1 MVTLTVSHADRPGG
15 VVLSVGRPAMNRRF
29 SGGGRIVT
37 AAVVIAALVT
47 SVGAQVY
54 HWVDDQG
61 VVHYTTG
68 IESVPERYRDAA
80 RALGGSPVETPL
92 PEGTAPAPA
101 GTTTIP
107 FVAGR
112 PIVVA
117 AQINGAGPFRL
128 VLDTGADRTMVA
140 PAALARL
147 GISTPSTHS
156 AEVRGVTGATQ
167 ADVLLVESLEVGN
180 ARVGPLAI
188 VAHDADLPEADGLLG
203 RDFLS
208 LFSVAIDPRAS
219 TVTLEPN

>member
-1 MVTLTVSHADRPGG
+1 VSA
-15 VVLSVGRPAMNRRF
+15 VL
-29 SGGGRIVT
+29 
-37 AAVVIAALVT
+37 VIALLVT
-47 SVGAQVY
+47 SAAAQVY

-61 VVHYTTG
+61 VIHYTTG
-68 IESVPERYRDAA
+68 IESVPELYRAAA
-80 RALGGSPVETPL
+80 RAMAVSPAE
-92 PEGTAPAPA
+92 APAPGSVAAARA

-107 FVAGR
+107 FVAGQ

-117 AQINGAGPFRL
+117 AQINGAGPVRL

-147 GISTPSTHS
+147 GIAAPSTHS

-167 ADVLLVESLEVGN
+167 ADVLLVESLEVGT
-180 ARVGPLAI
+180 ARAGPLAI
-188 VAHDADLPEADGLLG
+188 VAHDADLSEADGLLG